1 MSGEAFT
8 DKVTVITG
16 ATGGLGRAM
25 ARGFAERGSRLF
37 LTDRATEDLS
47 LLARELRDDGAA
59 VCFEAADLRRSAAA
73 GDVIDAAAKAF
84 GRIDVL
90 VNNAGVCHS
99 KSLWELSE
107 EDWDDV
113 LNINVKAL
121 FFALQ
126 AAARHMRERG
136 GSIVNVAS
144 VAGRVGRPTLLHY
157 AASKAAV
164 ISITRSAAA
173 ALASEKVRVNA
184 IAPGMIDTEM
194 LHDLQATWAREGNGG
209 GVPSPAKVPLGRVA
223 QPEEIVRAALFLA
236 GDEAEYITG
245 QTLNVCGGIVMS

>member
-1 MSGEAFT
+1 MSRQEFT
-8 DKVTVITG
+8 DKVTVVTG

-25 ARGFAERGSRLF
+25 TRGFAERGSRVF
-37 LTDRATEDLS
+37 LTDRAADDL
-47 LLARELRDDGAA
+47 AGFAQELRDDGFT
-59 VCFEAADLRRSAAA
+59 VCFEEADFRRSAAA
-73 GDVIDAAAKAF
+73 AGVIEAAVKAF

-90 VNNAGVCHS
+90 INNAGVCGS
-99 KSLWELSE
+99 KSLWDLSE
-107 EDWDDV
+107 EDWDEV

-126 AAARHMRERG
+126 SAARHMRERG
-136 GSIVNVAS
+136 GAIVNVAS

-173 ALASEKVRVNA
+173 ALAAEKVRVNA
-184 IAPGMIDTEM
+184 IAPGMIDTGM
-194 LHDLQATWAREGNGG
+194 LHDLQATWARDGSG
-209 GVPSPAKVPLGRVA
+209 GVPSPAKVPLGRIA

-236 GDEAEYITG
+236 SDDAEYITG